1 METTPTSFYF
11 PYDVNLFLGSA
22 KRKADTN
29 LAVIELVKEI
39 EKEGRFA
46 TPDEQELISHY
57 VGYGDSSVLS
67 ARYSDVVEAV
77 TNEEFA
83 ALRASTLNA
92 HYTSLPIIRG
102 IWAGLLR
109 MGAGKLSVLRV
120 LDPSAGIGHFQSA
133 SPECIRT
140 ITRWVEIELDKLTAH
155 ILKSL
160 HPNIEGKNVVFNDA
174 FENVRL
180 LENQFD
186 LVISNVP
193 FGNYPVVDRAIKESG
208 LKKNIHDYFFVKALS
223 LVKPNGI
230 IAFIT
235 SRYTLDKKNSSIRE
249 YLAKRAE
256 LLAAVRLPD
265 TAFVANAGTQV
276 VTDIIILRK
285 RPQLL
290 EGQDMPSWVNTYM
303 VDGAREYQYETEDDT
318 VDRLRENCIYYEH
331 PEWIVGARST
341 KRGMYTR
348 DEYTIKYDGEKEI
361 GEVVAEILTKA
372 LPEDA
377 MLEGHVEVSKEMDAV
392 VEMVPPAHV
401 IEIKQNLPVDH
412 VRRLEGLR
420 SIYDAA
426 RRLLDLET
434 KGVTGLPVTIQR
446 DTLNKVY
453 DTFVMRYGPIT
464 NKLHQRLLE
473 NSPALPFLLAL
484 ENDYSPLTNSAQ
496 KALIFTESTVRSAPS
511 TEGIQNCTDALLYCL
526 NQCGTVDIDM
536 IADLAHV
543 TVDEALAKLGE
554 RVLWTPAGGLA
565 LSDVYLSGNIAEKL
579 EKARAVVT
587 IEPKLKVTVDALI
600 KAMPKPLKPGQI
612 RARLGSGWIPARYV
626 AQFIEELLPGV
637 TMQVTYI
644 PKLGTWTVTHKRGYM
659 PAENS
664 SKYGT
669 KRYTGLELIEAGLNA
684 QTPVVYDTVEDE
696 QGNEKRILNQ
706 QETIAAQAKLEELK
720 TRFDTWLWSDDAR
733 AVHLAEL
740 YNARFNVFV
749 RPHSDGS
756 HLTLPGLSKLLIPRP
771 LQKDAVWF
779 SLQRAATLVGDEVGL
794 GKTLTAI
801 IAVMEAIRL
810 GSAHKS
816 LLVVP
821 NHLTEQ
827 WRDAFLLA
835 YPNANV
841 LCAGKD
847 DLSKSKRREFM
858 SRIATGRWDAV
869 IVPQSSFKMLPV
881 KPDTLNK
888 FVEEELEELRDFLQR
903 IKAEKEVDNR
913 ARKQI
918 EKAIKRFEAK
928 LINKSEMDKDSTD
941 TITWDEMGIDMLVV
955 DEFHCLP
962 YEARVLTDR
971 GLIPIGEIV
980 EKRLPVRVKSVDL
993 STQQVKWMPVTGWF
1007 NNPQSAPMVQIKH
1020 ENGTLECTANHKIW
1034 TYEEGYVEAG
1044 KLMKEHTLKNLPSLQ
1059 EGVYFRSTRES
1070 WTKANP
1076 LLPDMLEESRTQNRN
1091 KALRT
1096 VRKGVH
1102 LPVIRQEEQQQET
1115 VLRNFLCSGVENGT
1129 ARAQGID
1136 ERIYAPHV
1144 GGISGSPQGQTQ
1156 PCSVGADD
1164 GKQPYSQ
1171 SRMEKKNV
1179 RANVWQNIP
1188 CQGWER
1194 QIDSAAGSCSER
1206 AWAADGVCDSDQLSE
1221 GAIQVPAQ
1229 LLQGGHCRP
1238 SAETGD
1244 RDRWADA
1251 QYEEVEVP
1259 GQTEDRG
1266 VERSRVFSV
1275 TFLESESGF
1284 RPGGG
1289 SQRNKRVYCLE
1300 VAETHNFFADGV
1312 LVSNCYKNL
1321 FFHTKMTRIA
1331 GLPNTDS
1338 QRAFDMFVKVRDL
1351 MQRGGRFM
1359 GLTGTPI
1366 SNTMAETFTLQ
1377 RYFSYDQLVEMG
1389 LSHFD
1394 SWAQMFADVVM
1405 MPEMTPDGSGFRVNT
1420 RLARF
1425 SNIPELSA
1433 MLSQFMILRRF
1444 KDVDGQVDRPNL
1456 YGDKPTAVKIP
1467 GSRQLK
1473 EYVKILAER
1482 AEEIRGGQV
1491 DPRDDNMLKV
1501 VGDGRKAALDLRLA
1515 IPGMSDI
1522 ALSKINISTQN
1533 IAAIY
1538 HHTGERKSAQI
1549 VFCDLGTP
1557 KPHKDSVVM
1566 KDSDESENTPAQE
1579 TEEEVVFFKNVYA
1592 DIKAKLIQL
1601 GVHPS
1606 EIAFIHDAKG
1616 PTERSQLFAAV
1627 REGRIR
1633 VLIGSTEKMGTGM
1646 NVQTRALAMH
1656 HLDAP
1661 WRPADL
1667 EQREGR
1673 LVRQGNM
1680 YPEVFS
1686 FVYIVEGSFDG
1697 YVWQILETKAKFIEQ
1712 FLTGQTDVREMDDI
1726 GETVLSMAE
1735 IKALASGNPKIMERV
1750 MAQNEIMKLE
1760 QLRLSWQNERR
1771 NSQRQL
1777 ASRRE
1782 ELEQTNIRIRNLG
1795 IGAQVRD
1802 SHTSDQFSMKV
1813 DGKEFAER
1821 KLAGQQLIEMARAV
1835 KLDAERT
1842 GKESRKSAGSYRGFV
1857 MWLRAKPNSERCMS
1871 DLVEDPNGG
1880 VDIILDYNV
1889 PQVLVAHVSDSD
1901 TGTVASVDAAI
1912 RSIDG
1917 EIKKSTDR
1925 RDFLLREIDTLEALL
1940 KDPWEKA
1947 EKLEALCARLAE
1959 LDQELIKAGI
1969 DLRKDEAKDSGGNGV
1984 EEIHVEEEV
1993 VPKAEQVLDFDINV
2007 ILRRIDEIH
2016 STMTL
2021 PVYAEE
2027 ELIALPTITPD
2038 AILVTPESVAQL
2050 ESQAESAALMAGFTR
2065 SILAGSSDQMSLD
2078 DFLEMPVK
2086 PAAPRK
2092 GMSKSQKKVAAG
2104 QLTLF

>member
-1 METTPTSFYF
+1 MNAIEPTTMEVKVVNTPTTFYF
-11 PYDVNLFLGSA
+11 PTDVNLFLGPA

-46 TPDEQELISHY
+46 TPDEQDLISHY

-102 IWAGLLR
+102 IWAGFLR
-109 MGAGKLSVLRV
+109 MGVGKLSVLRV

-133 SPECIRT
+133 SPECVRT
-140 ITRWVEIELDKLTAH
+140 IARWVEIELDKLTAQ
-155 ILKSL
+155 ILKNL

-193 FGNYPVVDRAIKESG
+193 FGNYPVVDRNIKESG

-223 LVKPNGI
+223 LVKPGGI

-235 SRYTLDKKNSSIRE
+235 SRFTLDKKNSSIRE
-249 YLAKRAE
+249 YLARRAE

-285 RPQLL
+285 RPQML
-290 EGQDMPSWVNTYM
+290 EGQDLPSWVNTYM

-331 PEWIVGARST
+331 PEWIVGQRST

-361 GEVVAEILTKA
+361 GEVVAEILAKA

-377 MLEGHVEVSKEMDAV
+377 MLEGLAAVSKEMDAV
-392 VEMVPPAHV
+392 VEIVPPAHV
-401 IEIKQNLPVDH
+401 IEIKPNLPVDH

-473 NSPALPFLLAL
+473 TSPALPFLLAL

-526 NQCGTVDIDM
+526 NQSGTVDIDM
-536 IADLAHV
+536 IADLARV
-543 TVDEALAKLGE
+543 TVDEALTELGD
-554 RVLWTPAGGLA
+554 RVLWTPEGGLA

-579 EKARAVVT
+579 EKARALAT
-587 IEPKLKVTVDALI
+587 IEPKLKVTVDALVN
-600 KAMPKPLKPGQI
+600 AMPKPLKPGQI
-612 RARLGSGWIPARYV
+612 KARLGSGWIPARYV
-626 AQFIEELLPGV
+626 AQFIEELLPGI

-644 PKLGTWTVTHKRGYM
+644 PKLGTWTVTHKKGYM

-684 QTPVVYDTVEDE
+684 HTPVVYDTVEDE
-696 QGNEKRILNQ
+696 QGNEKRVLNQ

-733 AVHLAEL
+733 AEHLAEL

-847 DLSKSKRREFM
+847 DLSKSKRWQFM

-881 KPDTLNK
+881 KPETLNK

-941 TITWDEMGIDMLVV
+941 TITWDEMGIDMLVS
-955 DEFHCLP
+955 DEFH
-962 YEARVLTDR
+962 A
-971 GLIPIGEIV
+971 
-980 EKRLPVRVKSVDL
+980 
-993 STQQVKWMPVTGWF
+993 
-1007 NNPQSAPMVQIKH
+1007 
-1020 ENGTLECTANHKIW
+1020 
-1034 TYEEGYVEAG
+1034 
-1044 KLMKEHTLKNLPSLQ
+1044 
-1059 EGVYFRSTRES
+1059 
-1070 WTKANP
+1070 
-1076 LLPDMLEESRTQNRN
+1076 
-1091 KALRT
+1091 
-1096 VRKGVH
+1096 
-1102 LPVIRQEEQQQET
+1102 
-1115 VLRNFLCSGVENGT
+1115 
-1129 ARAQGID
+1129 
-1136 ERIYAPHV
+1136 
-1144 GGISGSPQGQTQ
+1144 
-1156 PCSVGADD
+1156 
-1164 GKQPYSQ
+1164 
-1171 SRMEKKNV
+1171 
-1179 RANVWQNIP
+1179 
-1188 CQGWER
+1188 
-1194 QIDSAAGSCSER
+1194 
-1206 AWAADGVCDSDQLSE
+1206 
-1221 GAIQVPAQ
+1221 
-1229 LLQGGHCRP
+1229 
-1238 SAETGD
+1238 
-1244 RDRWADA
+1244 
-1251 QYEEVEVP
+1251 
-1259 GQTEDRG
+1259 
-1266 VERSRVFSV
+1266 
-1275 TFLESESGF
+1275 
-1284 RPGGG
+1284 
-1289 SQRNKRVYCLE
+1289 
-1300 VAETHNFFADGV
+1300 
-1312 LVSNCYKNL
+1312 YKNL
-1321 FFHTKMTRIA
+1321 YCHTKMTRIA

-1444 KDVDGQVDRPNL
+1444 KDVNGQVDRPHL
-1456 YGDKPTAVKIP
+1456 YCDKPTAVKIP

-1473 EYVKILAER
+1473 EYVKLLAKR
-1482 AEEIRGGQV
+1482 AEDVRGGQV
-1491 DPRDDNMLKV
+1491 DPRDDNMLKI

-1515 IPGMSDI
+1515 IPGMADI
-1522 ALSKINISTQN
+1522 PLSKINISTQS

-1538 HHTGERKSAQI
+1538 HHTSERKSAQI

-1557 KPHKDSVVM
+1557 KPHKDSVVL
-1566 KDSDESENTPAQE
+1566 KDSDENENATVQE
-1579 TEEEVVFFKNVYA
+1579 TDEEVVFFKNVYA
-1592 DIKAKLIQL
+1592 DIKAKLVKL
-1601 GVHPS
+1601 GVHPAD
-1606 EIAFIHDAKG
+1606 IAFIHDAKG
-1616 PTERSQLFAAV
+1616 PAERSQLFAAV

-1646 NVQTRALAMH
+1646 NAQTRALAMH

-1673 LVRQGNM
+1673 LIRQGNM

-1686 FVYIVEGSFDG
+1686 FVYIVEGSFDS

-1777 ASRRE
+1777 SSRKE

-1795 IGAQVRD
+1795 IGAQMRD
-1802 SHTSDQFSMKV
+1802 GHTSDPFTMKV
-1813 DGKEFAER
+1813 DGKEYTER
-1821 KLAGQQLIEMARAV
+1821 KLAGQQLIEMGRAV

-1842 GKESRKSAGSYRGFV
+1842 GKETRKAAGSYRGFV
-1857 MWLRAKPNSERCMS
+1857 MWLRAKPNSERNMS
-1871 DLVEDPNGG
+1871 DLVQDPNGG
-1880 VDIILDYNV
+1880 MDIILDYNV

-1901 TGTVASVDAAI
+1901 AGTVASVDAAI
-1912 RSIDG
+1912 RSIDS
-1917 EIKKSTDR
+1917 EIKKSTER
-1925 RDFLLREIDTLEALL
+1925 RDFLMREIDTLKTLL

-1947 EKLEALCARLAE
+1947 EKLEALVARLTE

-1969 DLRKDEAKDSGGNGV
+1969 DLRKDEAKEQGENGV
-1984 EEIHVEEEV
+1984 EEIHVEKEEV
-1993 VPKAEQVLDFDINV
+1993 PEPEQVLEFDINA

-2016 STMTL
+2016 GTMTL

-2027 ELIALPTITPD
+2027 ELIAVPSVLPD
-2038 AILVTPESVAQL
+2038 AIPVTQESIAQL
-2050 ESQAESAALMAGFTR
+2050 ECQAESAALMAGFTR
-2065 SILAGSSDQMSLD
+2065 SILSGTGQMSID
-2078 DFLEMPVK
+2078 DFLEMNVTQV
-2086 PAAPRK
+2086 APRK
-2092 GMSKSQKKVAAG
+2092 GISKAQKKVENG

>member
-1 METTPTSFYF
+1 METTPKTFYF
-11 PYDVNLFLGSA
+11 PSDVDLLLGSA

-46 TPDEQELISHY
+46 TPEEQELISHY
-57 VGYGDSSVLS
+57 VGYGDSAVLS

-77 TNEEFA
+77 TDEEFA

-102 IWAGLLR
+102 IWAGLLH
-109 MGAGKLSVLRV
+109 MGAGKLPALRV

-133 SPECIRT
+133 SPECVRSIA
-140 ITRWVEIELDKLTAH
+140 RWVEIELDRLTAR
-155 ILKSL
+155 ILKNL
-160 HPNIEGKNVVFNDA
+160 HPNTEGRNVVFNDA

-193 FGNYPVVDRAIKESG
+193 FGNYPVVDRNIRESG

-223 LVKPNGI
+223 LAKPNGI

-235 SRYTLDKKNSSIRE
+235 SRFTLDKKNSSIRQ
-249 YLAKRAE
+249 YLARRAD
-256 LLAAVRLPD
+256 LLGAVRLPD

-285 RPQLL
+285 RPQLF
-290 EGQDMPSWVNTYM
+290 EGQDLPAWVGTYM
-303 VDGAREYQYETEDDT
+303 VDDARGSNHETDDDT
-318 VDRLRENCIYYEH
+318 VDKLRENCIYHQH
-331 PEWIVGARST
+331 PEWIVGTRST
-341 KRGMYTR
+341 RRGMYTR
-348 DEYTIKYDGEKEI
+348 DEYTITNDGEEEI
-361 GEVVAEILTKA
+361 GEVVAQILTRA
-372 LPEDA
+372 LPEDG
-377 MLEGHVEVSKEMDAV
+377 MLQGGVERSKEMEAV
-392 VEMVPPAHV
+392 VEIVPPAHV
-401 IEIKQNLPVDH
+401 IEIRPNLPLDH

-434 KGVTGLPVTIQR
+434 KGVTGLPVTMQR

-453 DTFVMRYGPIT
+453 DAFVMRHGPIT

-484 ENDYSPLTNSAQ
+484 ENEYSPLTNSAQ
-496 KALIFTESTVRSAPS
+496 KALIFTESTVRPAPS
-511 TEGIQNCTDALLYCL
+511 TEAIQNCTDALLYCL
-526 NQCGTVDIDM
+526 NQRGTVDIEM
-536 IADLAHV
+536 IADLARV
-543 TVDEALAKLGE
+543 TVDEALTELGE
-554 RVLWTPAGGLA
+554 RVLWTPEGGLA

-579 EKARAVVT
+579 EKARALAT
-587 IEPKLKVTVDALI
+587 IEPKLKVTVEALI

-612 RARLGSGWIPARYV
+612 RARLGSGWIPAKYV
-626 AQFIEELLPGV
+626 ARFIEELLPGI

-644 PKLGTWTVTHKRGYM
+644 PKLGSWTVTHKKGYM

-664 SKYGT
+664 SRYGT

-684 QTPVVYDTVEDE
+684 QTPVVYDTVEDG
-696 QGNEKRILNQ
+696 QGNEKRVLNQ

-733 AVHLAEL
+733 AEHLAL
-740 YNARFNVFV
+740 IYNARFNVFV
-749 RPHSDGS
+749 RPHADGT
-756 HLTLPGLSKLLIPRP
+756 HLTLPGLSRLLVPRP

-881 KPDTLNK
+881 KPETLNK

-918 EKAIKRFEAK
+918 EKAIRRFEAK
-928 LINKSEMDKDSTD
+928 LVTRSEMDKDSTD

-955 DEFHCLP
+955 DELHMF
-962 YEARVLTDR
+962 
-971 GLIPIGEIV
+971 
-980 EKRLPVRVKSVDL
+980 
-993 STQQVKWMPVTGWF
+993 
-1007 NNPQSAPMVQIKH
+1007 
-1020 ENGTLECTANHKIW
+1020 
-1034 TYEEGYVEAG
+1034 
-1044 KLMKEHTLKNLPSLQ
+1044 KNLYYHS
-1059 EGVYFRSTRES
+1059 
-1070 WTKANP
+1070 
-1076 LLPDMLEESRTQNRN
+1076 
-1091 KALRT
+1091 
-1096 VRKGVH
+1096 
-1102 LPVIRQEEQQQET
+1102 
-1115 VLRNFLCSGVENGT
+1115 
-1129 ARAQGID
+1129 
-1136 ERIYAPHV
+1136 
-1144 GGISGSPQGQTQ
+1144 
-1156 PCSVGADD
+1156 
-1164 GKQPYSQ
+1164 
-1171 SRMEKKNV
+1171 
-1179 RANVWQNIP
+1179 
-1188 CQGWER
+1188 
-1194 QIDSAAGSCSER
+1194 
-1206 AWAADGVCDSDQLSE
+1206 
-1221 GAIQVPAQ
+1221 
-1229 LLQGGHCRP
+1229 
-1238 SAETGD
+1238 
-1244 RDRWADA
+1244 
-1251 QYEEVEVP
+1251 
-1259 GQTEDRG
+1259 
-1266 VERSRVFSV
+1266 
-1275 TFLESESGF
+1275 
-1284 RPGGG
+1284 
-1289 SQRNKRVYCLE
+1289 
-1300 VAETHNFFADGV
+1300 
-1312 LVSNCYKNL
+1312 
-1321 FFHTKMTRIA
+1321 KMTRIA

-1366 SNTMAETFTLQ
+1366 SNTMAEAFTLQ

-1444 KDVDGQVDRPNL
+1444 KDVNGQVDRPHL
-1456 YGDKPTAVKIP
+1456 YGDRPTAVKIP

-1482 AEEIRGGQV
+1482 AGEIRGGQV
-1491 DPRDDNMLKV
+1491 DPREDNMLKV
-1501 VGDGRKAALDLRLA
+1501 VSDGRKAALDLRLA
-1515 IPGMSDI
+1515 IPGMTDI
-1522 ALSKINISTQN
+1522 PLSKINISTQN

-1538 HHTGERKSAQI
+1538 HHTRERKSVQI

-1557 KPHKDSVVM
+1557 KPHRDGAVV
-1566 KDSDESENTPAQE
+1566 KGGDENDNAAPQE
-1579 TEEEVVFFKNVYA
+1579 TAEEVVFFKNVYA
-1592 DIKAKLIQL
+1592 DIKAKLVKL

-1646 NVQTRALAMH
+1646 NAQTRALAMH

-1673 LVRQGNM
+1673 LIRQGNM

-1697 YVWQILETKAKFIEQ
+1697 FIWQILETKARFIEQ
-1712 FLTGQTDVREMDDI
+1712 FLTGQTDVREMEDI

-1777 ASRRE
+1777 ASRKE

-1795 IGAQVRD
+1795 TGAQVRD
-1802 SHTSDQFSMKV
+1802 GHASDQFTMKV
-1813 DGKEFAER
+1813 DGQEYNER
-1821 KLAGQQLIEMARAV
+1821 KLAGQQLIELGRAV

-1842 GKESRKSAGSYRGFV
+1842 GKEARKVAGSYRGFL
-1857 MWLRAKPNSERCMS
+1857 MWLRAKPNSQRSMS
-1871 DLVEDPNGG
+1871 ELVEDSSGG

-1901 TGTVASVDAAI
+1901 IGTVASVDAAI

-1917 EIKKSTDR
+1917 EIRKSTER
-1925 RDFLLREIDTLEALL
+1925 GEFLVREIDTLEVLL

-1947 EKLEALCARLAE
+1947 EKLEALAARLTE

-1969 DLRKDEAKDSGGNGV
+1969 DLRKDEAKEQGENSV
-1984 EEIHVEEEV
+1984 EEIVLEEEET
-1993 VPKAEQVLDFDINV
+1993 PEPGQVLEFDIHA
-2007 ILRRIDEIH
+2007 ILGRIDEINA
-2016 STMTL
+2016 TMTL

-2027 ELIALPTITPD
+2027 ELIAVPAVAPD
-2038 AILVTPESVAQL
+2038 AFPVTQGSVAQL

-2065 SILAGSSDQMSLD
+2065 SILSGTGQMSID

-2092 GMSKSQKKVAAG
+2092 GMTKAQKKVVEG

>member
-1 METTPTSFYF
+1 MNTIDPTTMEVTVVDTPTTFYF
-11 PYDVNLFLGSA
+11 PSDVNLFLGSA

-77 TNEEFA
+77 TDEEFA

-109 MGAGKLSVLRV
+109 MGAGKLSALRV

-133 SPECIRT
+133 SPECVRSIA
-140 ITRWVEIELDKLTAH
+140 RWVEIELDKLTAQ
-155 ILKSL
+155 ILKNL
-160 HPNIEGKNVVFNDA
+160 HPNIEGKKVVFNDA

-193 FGNYPVVDRAIKESG
+193 FGNYPVVDRNIKELG

-235 SRYTLDKKNSSIRE
+235 SRFTLDKKNSSIRE
-249 YLAKRAE
+249 YLARRAE

-265 TAFVANAGTQV
+265 TAFIANAGTQV

-285 RPQLL
+285 RRQLL
-290 EGQDMPSWVNTYM
+290 EGQDLPAWVNTYM
-303 VDGAREYQYETEDDT
+303 VDGAREFNYETNDDT
-318 VDRLRENCIYYEH
+318 VEKLRENCIYYEH
-331 PEWIVGARST
+331 PEWIVGQRST
-341 KRGMYTR
+341 KRGMYR
-348 DEYTIKYDGEKEI
+348 PDEYTIKYDGEKEI

-377 MLEGHVEVSKEMDAV
+377 MLEGRVEVSKEMDAV

-401 IEIKQNLPVDH
+401 IEIKPNLPVDH

-434 KGVTGLPVTIQR
+434 KGVSGLPVTIQR

-453 DTFVMRYGPIT
+453 DAFVMRYGPIT

-484 ENDYSPLTNSAQ
+484 ENDYSTLTNSAQ
-496 KALIFTESTVRSAPS
+496 KALIFTESTVRSVPS

-536 IADLAHV
+536 IADLARV
-543 TVDEALAKLGE
+543 TVDEALAELGE
-554 RVLWTPAGGLA
+554 RVLWTPEGSLA

-579 EKARAVVT
+579 EKARALVT

-612 RARLGSGWIPARYV
+612 KARLGSGWIPARYV
-626 AQFIEELLPGV
+626 AQFIEELLLGI

-733 AVHLAEL
+733 AEHLAQI

-749 RPHSDGS
+749 RPHADGS

-858 SRIATGRWDAV
+858 SRIATGKWDAV

-881 KPDTLNK
+881 KPETLNK

-955 DEFHCLP
+955 DEFHL
-962 YEARVLTDR
+962 
-971 GLIPIGEIV
+971 
-980 EKRLPVRVKSVDL
+980 
-993 STQQVKWMPVTGWF
+993 F
-1007 NNPQSAPMVQIKH
+1007 
-1020 ENGTLECTANHKIW
+1020 
-1034 TYEEGYVEAG
+1034 
-1044 KLMKEHTLKNLPSLQ
+1044 
-1059 EGVYFRSTRES
+1059 
-1070 WTKANP
+1070 
-1076 LLPDMLEESRTQNRN
+1076 
-1091 KALRT
+1091 
-1096 VRKGVH
+1096 
-1102 LPVIRQEEQQQET
+1102 
-1115 VLRNFLCSGVENGT
+1115 
-1129 ARAQGID
+1129 
-1136 ERIYAPHV
+1136 
-1144 GGISGSPQGQTQ
+1144 
-1156 PCSVGADD
+1156 
-1164 GKQPYSQ
+1164 
-1171 SRMEKKNV
+1171 
-1179 RANVWQNIP
+1179 
-1188 CQGWER
+1188 
-1194 QIDSAAGSCSER
+1194 
-1206 AWAADGVCDSDQLSE
+1206 
-1221 GAIQVPAQ
+1221 
-1229 LLQGGHCRP
+1229 
-1238 SAETGD
+1238 
-1244 RDRWADA
+1244 
-1251 QYEEVEVP
+1251 
-1259 GQTEDRG
+1259 
-1266 VERSRVFSV
+1266 
-1275 TFLESESGF
+1275 
-1284 RPGGG
+1284 
-1289 SQRNKRVYCLE
+1289 
-1300 VAETHNFFADGV
+1300 
-1312 LVSNCYKNL
+1312 KNL
-1321 FFHTKMTRIA
+1321 FFHSKMTRIA

-1351 MQRGGRFM
+1351 MQRGGRFI

-1366 SNTMAETFTLQ
+1366 SNTMAEVFTLQ

-1389 LSHFD
+1389 LSHF
-1394 SWAQMFADVVM
+1394 
-1405 MPEMTPDGSGFRVNT
+1405 
-1420 RLARF
+1420 
-1425 SNIPELSA
+1425 EL
-1433 MLSQFMILRRF
+1433 
-1444 KDVDGQVDRPNL
+1444 
-1456 YGDKPTAVKIP
+1456 
-1467 GSRQLK
+1467 
-1473 EYVKILAER
+1473 
-1482 AEEIRGGQV
+1482 
-1491 DPRDDNMLKV
+1491 
-1501 VGDGRKAALDLRLA
+1501 VG
-1515 IPGMSDI
+1515 
-1522 ALSKINISTQN
+1522 
-1533 IAAIY
+1533 
-1538 HHTGERKSAQI
+1538 
-1549 VFCDLGTP
+1549 
-1557 KPHKDSVVM
+1557 
-1566 KDSDESENTPAQE
+1566 
-1579 TEEEVVFFKNVYA
+1579 
-1592 DIKAKLIQL
+1592 
-1601 GVHPS
+1601 
-1606 EIAFIHDAKG
+1606 
-1616 PTERSQLFAAV
+1616 
-1627 REGRIR
+1627 
-1633 VLIGSTEKMGTGM
+1633 
-1646 NVQTRALAMH
+1646 
-1656 HLDAP
+1656 
-1661 WRPADL
+1661 
-1667 EQREGR
+1667 
-1673 LVRQGNM
+1673 
-1680 YPEVFS
+1680 
-1686 FVYIVEGSFDG
+1686 
-1697 YVWQILETKAKFIEQ
+1697 
-1712 FLTGQTDVREMDDI
+1712 TDVRGRSDD
-1726 GETVLSMAE
+1726 A
-1735 IKALASGNPKIMERV
+1735 
-1750 MAQNEIMKLE
+1750 
-1760 QLRLSWQNERR
+1760 
-1771 NSQRQL
+1771 
-1777 ASRRE
+1777 
-1782 ELEQTNIRIRNLG
+1782 
-1795 IGAQVRD
+1795 
-1802 SHTSDQFSMKV
+1802 
-1813 DGKEFAER
+1813 
-1821 KLAGQQLIEMARAV
+1821 
-1835 KLDAERT
+1835 
-1842 GKESRKSAGSYRGFV
+1842 
-1857 MWLRAKPNSERCMS
+1857 
-1871 DLVEDPNGG
+1871 
-1880 VDIILDYNV
+1880 
-1889 PQVLVAHVSDSD
+1889 
-1901 TGTVASVDAAI
+1901 
-1912 RSIDG
+1912 
-1917 EIKKSTDR
+1917 
-1925 RDFLLREIDTLEALL
+1925 
-1940 KDPWEKA
+1940 
-1947 EKLEALCARLAE
+1947 
-1959 LDQELIKAGI
+1959 
-1969 DLRKDEAKDSGGNGV
+1969 
-1984 EEIHVEEEV
+1984 
-1993 VPKAEQVLDFDINV
+1993 
-2007 ILRRIDEIH
+2007 
-2016 STMTL
+2016 
-2021 PVYAEE
+2021 
-2027 ELIALPTITPD
+2027 
-2038 AILVTPESVAQL
+2038 
-2050 ESQAESAALMAGFTR
+2050 
-2065 SILAGSSDQMSLD
+2065 
-2078 DFLEMPVK
+2078 
-2086 PAAPRK
+2086 
-2092 GMSKSQKKVAAG
+2092 
-2104 QLTLF
+2104 

>member
-11 PYDVNLFLGSA
+11 PSDINLFLGSA
-22 KRKADTN
+22 THKADTN
-29 LAVIELVKEI
+29 LAVIKLVKEI

-46 TPDEQELISHY
+46 TPDEQDLISHY

-67 ARYSDVVEAV
+67 AHYSDVVEAV
-77 TNEEFA
+77 TDEEFA

-109 MGAGKLSVLRV
+109 MGAGKLSALQI

-140 ITRWVEIELDKLTAH
+140 IARWLEIELDKLTAK
-155 ILKSL
+155 ILKAL
-160 HPNIEGKNVVFNDA
+160 HPNIEGRNVVFNDA

-193 FGNYPVVDRAIKESG
+193 FGNYPVVDRNIKESG

-235 SRYTLDKKNSSIRE
+235 SRFTLDKKNSSIRE

-276 VTDIIILRK
+276 VTDIILLRK

-290 EGQDMPSWVNTYM
+290 EGQDLPSWVNTYM

-318 VDRLRENCIYYEH
+318 VDRLRENCVYYEH
-331 PEWIVGARST
+331 PEWIVGTRST

-348 DEYTIKYDGEKEI
+348 DEYTIKYDDEKEI
-361 GEVVAEILTKA
+361 GEVVAQILTSA

-377 MLEGHVEVSKEMDAV
+377 MLQGRVECSKEVDAV
-392 VEMVPPAHV
+392 VEFIPPAHV
-401 IEIKQNLPVDH
+401 IEIRQNLPVDH

-426 RRLLDLET
+426 RGLLDLET

-511 TEGIQNCTDALLYCL
+511 TQGIQNCTDALLYCL
-526 NQCGTVDIDM
+526 NQRGTVDINM
-536 IADLAHV
+536 IADLARV
-543 TVDEALAKLGE
+543 MVDEAIAELGD
-554 RVLWTPAGGLA
+554 RVLWTPEGELA
-565 LSDVYLSGNIAEKL
+565 VSDVYLSGNIAEKL
-579 EKARAVVT
+579 EKARALVT

-600 KAMPKPLKPGQI
+600 KAMPKSLKPGQI
-612 RARLGSGWIPARYV
+612 KARLGSGWIPAKYV
-626 AQFIEELLPGV
+626 AQFIEELLPGI

-669 KRYTGLELIEAGLNA
+669 KRYTGLELIETGLNA
-684 QTPVVYDTVEDE
+684 QTPVVYDTVEDA
-696 QGNEKRILNQ
+696 QGHEKRLLNQ

-720 TRFDTWLWSDDAR
+720 TRFDTWLWSDEAR
-733 AVHLAEL
+733 AEHLAQI
-740 YNARFNVFV
+740 YNERFNVFV
-749 RPHSDGS
+749 RPHADGS

-835 YPNANV
+835 YPNASV

-858 SRIATGRWDAV
+858 SRVATGRWDAV

-955 DEFHCLP
+955 DEL
-962 YEARVLTDR
+962 
-971 GLIPIGEIV
+971 
-980 EKRLPVRVKSVDL
+980 
-993 STQQVKWMPVTGWF
+993 
-1007 NNPQSAPMVQIKH
+1007 
-1020 ENGTLECTANHKIW
+1020 
-1034 TYEEGYVEAG
+1034 
-1044 KLMKEHTLKNLPSLQ
+1044 
-1059 EGVYFRSTRES
+1059 
-1070 WTKANP
+1070 
-1076 LLPDMLEESRTQNRN
+1076 
-1091 KALRT
+1091 
-1096 VRKGVH
+1096 H
-1102 LPVIRQEEQQQET
+1102 L
-1115 VLRNFLCSGVENGT
+1115 F
-1129 ARAQGID
+1129 
-1136 ERIYAPHV
+1136 
-1144 GGISGSPQGQTQ
+1144 
-1156 PCSVGADD
+1156 
-1164 GKQPYSQ
+1164 
-1171 SRMEKKNV
+1171 
-1179 RANVWQNIP
+1179 
-1188 CQGWER
+1188 
-1194 QIDSAAGSCSER
+1194 
-1206 AWAADGVCDSDQLSE
+1206 
-1221 GAIQVPAQ
+1221 
-1229 LLQGGHCRP
+1229 
-1238 SAETGD
+1238 
-1244 RDRWADA
+1244 
-1251 QYEEVEVP
+1251 
-1259 GQTEDRG
+1259 
-1266 VERSRVFSV
+1266 
-1275 TFLESESGF
+1275 
-1284 RPGGG
+1284 
-1289 SQRNKRVYCLE
+1289 
-1300 VAETHNFFADGV
+1300 
-1312 LVSNCYKNL
+1312 KNL

-1331 GLPNTDS
+1331 GIPNTDS

-1351 MQRGGRFM
+1351 MQRGGRFI

-1444 KDVDGQVDRPNL
+1444 KDVNGQVDRPHL
-1456 YGDKPTAVKIP
+1456 YSDKPTAVKIP

-1473 EYVKILAER
+1473 EYVKLLAER
-1482 AEEIRGGQV
+1482 AEEVRGGQV
-1491 DPRDDNMLKV
+1491 DPRADNMLKI

-1515 IPGMSDI
+1515 IPGMADI
-1522 ALSKINISTQN
+1522 PLSKINISTQN

-1538 HHTGERKSAQI
+1538 HHTRERKSAQI

-1557 KPHKDSVVM
+1557 KPHKDSAVV
-1566 KDSDESENTPAQE
+1566 KDSDENENATPQE
-1579 TEEEVVFFKNVYA
+1579 TEEEVIFFKNVYA
-1592 DIKAKLIQL
+1592 DIKAKLVKL
-1601 GVHPS
+1601 GVHSS

-1627 REGRIR
+1627 RDGRIR
-1633 VLIGSTEKMGTGM
+1633 ILIGSTEKMGTGM
-1646 NVQTRALAMH
+1646 NAQTRAIAMH

-1673 LVRQGNM
+1673 LIRQGNM

-1777 ASRRE
+1777 VSRKE
-1782 ELEQTNIRIRNLG
+1782 EFEQTNIRIHNLG
-1795 IGAQVRD
+1795 IGAEVRD
-1802 SHTSDQFSMKV
+1802 AHPGDQFIMKV
-1813 DGKEFAER
+1813 DGKEYTER
-1821 KLAGQQLIEMARAV
+1821 KLAGQQLIELGRAV

-1842 GKESRKSAGSYRGFV
+1842 GKEIRKAAGSYRGFV
-1857 MWLRAKPNSERCMS
+1857 MWLRAKPNGERSMSE
-1871 DLVEDPNGG
+1871 LVEDPNGG

-1901 TGTVASVDAAI
+1901 IGTVASVDAAI
-1912 RSIDG
+1912 RSIDS
-1917 EIKKSTDR
+1917 EIKRSTER
-1925 RDFLLREIDTLEALL
+1925 REFLVREIETLGALL

-1947 EKLEALCARLAE
+1947 EKLEALVARLTE

-1969 DLRKDEAKDSGGNGV
+1969 DLRKDEAKVQGENRG
-1984 EEIHVEEEV
+1984 EEIVVEKEV
-1993 VPKAEQVLDFDINV
+1993 APEPEQAVEFDIYAV
-2007 ILRRIDEIH
+2007 LRRIDEIH
-2016 STMTL
+2016 ATMTL

-2027 ELIALPTITPD
+2027 ELIAVPSVTAD
-2038 AILVTPESVAQL
+2038 AIPVTPESVAQL

-2065 SILAGSSDQMSLD
+2065 SILAGGSDQMSLD

-2086 PAAPRK
+2086 PAAPKK

>member
-11 PYDVNLFLGSA
+11 PSDVNLFLGSA
-22 KRKADTN
+22 KHKADTN

-46 TPDEQELISHY
+46 TPDEQDLISHY
-57 VGYGDSSVLS
+57 IGYGDSSVLS

-109 MGAGKLSVLRV
+109 MGAGKFSVLRV
-120 LDPSAGIGHFQSA
+120 LDLSAGIGHFQGA
-133 SPECIRT
+133 SPKCVRSIA
-140 ITRWVEIELDKLTAH
+140 RWVEIELDKLTSQ
-155 ILKSL
+155 ILKNL

-193 FGNYPVVDRAIKESG
+193 FGNYPVVDRNIKESG

-230 IAFIT
+230 VALIT
-235 SRYTLDKKNSSIRE
+235 SRFTLDKKNSSIRE
-249 YLAKRAE
+249 YLARRAE

-285 RPQLL
+285 RSQLL
-290 EGQDMPSWVNTYM
+290 EGQDLPSWVHTYM

-331 PEWIVGARST
+331 PEWIVGQRST

-361 GEVVAEILTKA
+361 GEVVAEMLAKA

-377 MLEGHVEVSKEMDAV
+377 MLQGHVERSKEIDAV
-392 VEMVPPAHV
+392 VEIAPPAHV
-401 IEIKQNLPVDH
+401 IEIKPNLPVDH

-420 SIYDAA
+420 SIYDGA

-434 KGVTGLPVTIQR
+434 KGVTGLLITIQR

-536 IADLAHV
+536 IADLARV
-543 TVDEALAKLGE
+543 TVDGALAELGD
-554 RVLWTPAGGLA
+554 RVLWTPEGGLA

-579 EKARAVVT
+579 DKTRALVT
-587 IEPKLKVTVDALI
+587 IEPKLKVTIDALI

-612 RARLGSGWIPARYV
+612 KARLGSGWIPARYV
-626 AQFIEELLPGV
+626 AQFIEELLPGI

-669 KRYTGLELIEAGLNA
+669 KRYTGLELVEAGLNA

-733 AVHLAEL
+733 AEHLAQI

-749 RPHSDGS
+749 RPHADGS

-858 SRIATGRWDAV
+858 SRIATGKWDAV

-993 STQQVKWMPVTGWF
+993 STHQVKWMPVTGWF
-1007 NNPQSAPMVQIKH
+1007 NNPQSAPMVRIKH
-1020 ENGTLECTANHKIW
+1020 EHGTLECTANHKIW

-1044 KLMKEHTLKNLPSLQ
+1044 KLTSKHTLKNLPDVQ
-1059 EGVYFRSTRES
+1059 AEVYTEDG
-1070 WTKANP
+1070 TKSERTTNL
-1076 LLPDMLEESRTQNRN
+1076 LLPDVLEESRTQNSN
-1091 KALRT
+1091 QALRT

-1102 LPVIRQEEQQQET
+1102 LQIIRQEEQPQET
-1115 VLRNFLCSGVENGT
+1115 VLRGFLCSEVEGGT
-1129 ARAQGID
+1129 TRTKRIG
-1136 ERIYAPHV
+1136 ERVSAPHV
-1144 GGISGSPQGQTQ
+1144 GSRCSCTARETAPRSLGTHENEQPESKPGVEKENVENHVGSNISCP
-1156 PCSVGADD
+1156 
-1164 GKQPYSQ
+1164 
-1171 SRMEKKNV
+1171 
-1179 RANVWQNIP
+1179 
-1188 CQGWER
+1188 GWER
-1194 QIDSAAGSCSER
+1194 QIDLTAGGCSER
-1206 AWAADGVCDSDQLSE
+1206 AGASNGICHLDQS
-1221 GAIQVPAQ
+1221 GQGTIQIPAQ
-1229 LLQGGHCRP
+1229 LLQSGYCRP
-1238 SAETGD
+1238 SAYVGN
-1244 RDRWADA
+1244 RDRWTES
-1251 QYEEVEVP
+1251 QHEEVEVS
-1259 GQTEDRG
+1259 GQTENRG
-1266 VERSRVFSV
+1266 VERSRVVSV

-1284 RPGGG
+1284 QSGGS

-1300 VAETHNFFADGV
+1300 VAETHNFFAEGV

-1351 MQRGGRFM
+1351 MQRGGR
-1359 GLTGTPI
+1359 
-1366 SNTMAETFTLQ
+1366 
-1377 RYFSYDQLVEMG
+1377 
-1389 LSHFD
+1389 
-1394 SWAQMFADVVM
+1394 
-1405 MPEMTPDGSGFRVNT
+1405 
-1420 RLARF
+1420 
-1425 SNIPELSA
+1425 
-1433 MLSQFMILRRF
+1433 
-1444 KDVDGQVDRPNL
+1444 
-1456 YGDKPTAVKIP
+1456 
-1467 GSRQLK
+1467 
-1473 EYVKILAER
+1473 
-1482 AEEIRGGQV
+1482 
-1491 DPRDDNMLKV
+1491 
-1501 VGDGRKAALDLRLA
+1501 
-1515 IPGMSDI
+1515 
-1522 ALSKINISTQN
+1522 
-1533 IAAIY
+1533 
-1538 HHTGERKSAQI
+1538 
-1549 VFCDLGTP
+1549 
-1557 KPHKDSVVM
+1557 
-1566 KDSDESENTPAQE
+1566 
-1579 TEEEVVFFKNVYA
+1579 
-1592 DIKAKLIQL
+1592 
-1601 GVHPS
+1601 
-1606 EIAFIHDAKG
+1606 
-1616 PTERSQLFAAV
+1616 
-1627 REGRIR
+1627 
-1633 VLIGSTEKMGTGM
+1633 
-1646 NVQTRALAMH
+1646 
-1656 HLDAP
+1656 
-1661 WRPADL
+1661 
-1667 EQREGR
+1667 
-1673 LVRQGNM
+1673 
-1680 YPEVFS
+1680 
-1686 FVYIVEGSFDG
+1686 
-1697 YVWQILETKAKFIEQ
+1697 
-1712 FLTGQTDVREMDDI
+1712 
-1726 GETVLSMAE
+1726 
-1735 IKALASGNPKIMERV
+1735 
-1750 MAQNEIMKLE
+1750 
-1760 QLRLSWQNERR
+1760 
-1771 NSQRQL
+1771 
-1777 ASRRE
+1777 
-1782 ELEQTNIRIRNLG
+1782 
-1795 IGAQVRD
+1795 
-1802 SHTSDQFSMKV
+1802 
-1813 DGKEFAER
+1813 
-1821 KLAGQQLIEMARAV
+1821 
-1835 KLDAERT
+1835 
-1842 GKESRKSAGSYRGFV
+1842 
-1857 MWLRAKPNSERCMS
+1857 
-1871 DLVEDPNGG
+1871 
-1880 VDIILDYNV
+1880 
-1889 PQVLVAHVSDSD
+1889 
-1901 TGTVASVDAAI
+1901 
-1912 RSIDG
+1912 
-1917 EIKKSTDR
+1917 
-1925 RDFLLREIDTLEALL
+1925 
-1940 KDPWEKA
+1940 
-1947 EKLEALCARLAE
+1947 
-1959 LDQELIKAGI
+1959 
-1969 DLRKDEAKDSGGNGV
+1969 
-1984 EEIHVEEEV
+1984 
-1993 VPKAEQVLDFDINV
+1993 
-2007 ILRRIDEIH
+2007 
-2016 STMTL
+2016 
-2021 PVYAEE
+2021 
-2027 ELIALPTITPD
+2027 
-2038 AILVTPESVAQL
+2038 
-2050 ESQAESAALMAGFTR
+2050 
-2065 SILAGSSDQMSLD
+2065 
-2078 DFLEMPVK
+2078 
-2086 PAAPRK
+2086 
-2092 GMSKSQKKVAAG
+2092 
-2104 QLTLF
+2104 

>member
-1 METTPTSFYF
+1 METTPTTFYF
-11 PYDVNLFLGSA
+11 PSDANLFLGSA
-22 KRKADTN
+22 KHKADTN
-29 LAVIELVKEI
+29 LTVIELIKEI

-46 TPDEQELISHY
+46 TQDEQELISHY

-67 ARYSDVVEAV
+67 ARYSDVVEVV
-77 TNEEFA
+77 TDEEFA

-102 IWAGLLR
+102 IWAGLLH
-109 MGAGKLSVLRV
+109 MGTGKLPVLRV

-133 SPECIRT
+133 SPECVRPIA
-140 ITRWVEIELDKLTAH
+140 RWVEIELDTLTAS
-155 ILKSL
+155 ILKNL
-160 HPNIEGKNVVFNDA
+160 HPNTEGRNVVFNDA

-193 FGNYPVVDRAIKESG
+193 FGNYPVVDRNIKESG

-235 SRYTLDKKNSSIRE
+235 SRFTLDKKNSSIRQ
-249 YLAKRAE
+249 YLARHAE

-285 RPQLL
+285 RPKPL
-290 EGQDMPSWVNTYM
+290 EGQDLPAWVNTYM
-303 VDGAREYQYETEDDT
+303 VDGARENNYETGDDT
-318 VDRLRENCIYYEH
+318 VDKLRENCIYKEH
-331 PEWIVGARST
+331 PEWIVGQRST

-361 GEVVAEILTKA
+361 GDLVAQILTSA

-377 MLEGHVEVSKEMDAV
+377 MLEGRVEVRKEMDAV
-392 VEMVPPAHV
+392 VEIAPPAHV
-401 IEIKQNLPVDH
+401 IEIKPNLPVDH
-412 VRRLEGLR
+412 VRRLESLR

-434 KGVTGLPVTIQR
+434 KGVTGLPVTTQR

-473 NSPALPFLLAL
+473 TSPALPFLLAL

-526 NQCGTVDIDM
+526 NQRGTVDIEM
-536 IADLAHV
+536 IADLARV
-543 TVDEALAKLGE
+543 TVDESLVELGD
-554 RVLWTPAGGLA
+554 RVLWTPEGGLA

-579 EKARAVVT
+579 EKARALVT
-587 IEPKLKVTVDALI
+587 IEPKLKVTVEALI

-612 RARLGSGWIPARYV
+612 KARLGSGWIPARYV
-626 AQFIEELLPGV
+626 AHFIEELLPGI

-684 QTPVVYDTVEDE
+684 QTPVVYDTVEDA
-696 QGNEKRILNQ
+696 QGKEKRVLNQ

-720 TRFDTWLWSDDAR
+720 TRFDTWLWSDDER
-733 AVHLAEL
+733 AEQLAQI
-740 YNARFNVFV
+740 YNTRFNVFV
-749 RPHSDGS
+749 RPHADGT

-847 DLSKSKRREFM
+847 DLSKRKRRVFM
-858 SRIATGRWDAV
+858 SRIATGKWDAV

-881 KPDTLNK
+881 KPETLNQ

-955 DEFHCLP
+955 DELHMF
-962 YEARVLTDR
+962 
-971 GLIPIGEIV
+971 
-980 EKRLPVRVKSVDL
+980 
-993 STQQVKWMPVTGWF
+993 
-1007 NNPQSAPMVQIKH
+1007 
-1020 ENGTLECTANHKIW
+1020 
-1034 TYEEGYVEAG
+1034 
-1044 KLMKEHTLKNLPSLQ
+1044 
-1059 EGVYFRSTRES
+1059 
-1070 WTKANP
+1070 
-1076 LLPDMLEESRTQNRN
+1076 
-1091 KALRT
+1091 
-1096 VRKGVH
+1096 
-1102 LPVIRQEEQQQET
+1102 
-1115 VLRNFLCSGVENGT
+1115 
-1129 ARAQGID
+1129 
-1136 ERIYAPHV
+1136 
-1144 GGISGSPQGQTQ
+1144 
-1156 PCSVGADD
+1156 
-1164 GKQPYSQ
+1164 
-1171 SRMEKKNV
+1171 
-1179 RANVWQNIP
+1179 
-1188 CQGWER
+1188 
-1194 QIDSAAGSCSER
+1194 
-1206 AWAADGVCDSDQLSE
+1206 
-1221 GAIQVPAQ
+1221 
-1229 LLQGGHCRP
+1229 
-1238 SAETGD
+1238 
-1244 RDRWADA
+1244 
-1251 QYEEVEVP
+1251 
-1259 GQTEDRG
+1259 
-1266 VERSRVFSV
+1266 
-1275 TFLESESGF
+1275 
-1284 RPGGG
+1284 
-1289 SQRNKRVYCLE
+1289 
-1300 VAETHNFFADGV
+1300 
-1312 LVSNCYKNL
+1312 KNL
-1321 FFHTKMTRIA
+1321 FFHSKMTRIA
-1331 GLPNTDS
+1331 GLPNSDS

-1351 MQRGGRFM
+1351 MQRGGRFI

-1366 SNTMAETFTLQ
+1366 SNTMAEAFTLQ

-1444 KDVDGQVDRPNL
+1444 KDVHGQVDRPQL
-1456 YGDKPTAVKIP
+1456 YCDKPTTVKIP

-1473 EYVKILAER
+1473 EFVKILAER
-1482 AEEIRGGQV
+1482 AGEIRGGQV
-1491 DPRDDNMLKV
+1491 DPREDNMLKV

-1515 IPGMSDI
+1515 IPGMTDI
-1522 ALSKINISTQN
+1522 PLSKINISTQN

-1538 HHTGERKSAQI
+1538 HHTRECKSAQI

-1557 KPHKDSVVM
+1557 KPHRDGAVV
-1566 KDSDESENTPAQE
+1566 KGGNENENTAPQE
-1579 TEEEVVFFKNVYA
+1579 TAEEVVFFKNVYA
-1592 DIKAKLIQL
+1592 DIKAKLVKL
-1601 GVHPS
+1601 GVHSS

-1646 NVQTRALAMH
+1646 NAQTRALAMH

-1673 LVRQGNM
+1673 IIRQGNM

-1697 YVWQILETKAKFIEQ
+1697 YTWQILETKAKFIEQ

-1771 NSQRQL
+1771 LSQRQL
-1777 ASRRE
+1777 VSRKE
-1782 ELEQTNIRIRNLG
+1782 EIEQTNIRIRNLG

-1802 SHTSDQFSMKV
+1802 GHTSDQFSMKV
-1813 DGKEFAER
+1813 DGNEYSER

-1842 GKESRKSAGSYRGFV
+1842 GKETRKAAGSYRGFV
-1857 MWLRAKPNSERCMS
+1857 MWLRAKPNSERSMS
-1871 DLVEDPNGG
+1871 ELVEDSNGG
-1880 VDIILDYNV
+1880 VDIILEYNV

-1901 TGTVASVDAAI
+1901 VGTIASVDAAI

-1917 EIKKSTDR
+1917 EIKKSAER
-1925 RDFLLREIDTLEALL
+1925 KEFLVREIETLEALL

-1947 EKLEALCARLAE
+1947 EKLEALVARLTE

-1969 DLRKDEAKDSGGNGV
+1969 DLRKDEAKEQGENSV
-1984 EEIHVEEEV
+1984 EEIVVEEEGTSE
-1993 VPKAEQVLDFDINV
+1993 PEQVLEFDIHA
-2007 ILRRIDEIH
+2007 ILGRIDEIH
-2016 STMTL
+2016 ATMTL

-2027 ELIALPTITPD
+2027 ELIAVPAIFPD
-2038 AILVTPESVAQL
+2038 GIPVTQESVAQL
-2050 ESQAESAALMAGFTR
+2050 ESRAESAALMAGFTR
-2065 SILAGSSDQMSLD
+2065 SILSGTGQMSID
-2078 DFLEMPVK
+2078 DFLEMPVTS
-2086 PAAPRK
+2086 AAPRK
-2092 GMSKSQKKVAAG
+2092 GMTKAQKKVVEG